1 MDERGN
7 SAASSKVE
15 GGEGRARVRA
25 GGPGWLVAAAF
36 IGPGTVTTATVA
48 GASFGTALLWALL
61 FATLAAMILQE
72 MSARLGLVTGKG
84 LGEAIRSRFENR
96 GTRIAAVALVI
107 GAIAIGNAAYQT
119 GNLLGGSLGL
129 AGLWGGHQSLWVLLI
144 GGAAF
149 LLLWTGSYRL
159 LERVMVLLVA
169 LMSVTFL
176 GTMVTVLPPLP
187 ELLSSLVVPSLPP
200 GSLLTVI
207 GLVGTTVVPYNL
219 FLHASAVGEKWDGVK
234 NLPQARM
241 NLVLSIGLG
250 GAVSMAILLTSAGTI
265 FGTGE
270 DVRNAAGMAAQLEP
284 LLGGWARTFFALG
297 LFAAGM
303 TSAIT
308 APLAAAYA
316 TAGAIGWERDLSSP
330 RLRAVWGAVLGVG
343 IVFALTVGSPVPAIL
358 FAQAA
363 NGILLPAVAVFLLLV
378 MNDERRMGRW
388 RNRLATNLLGGVTL
402 LVALLL
408 GGRGILKA
416 LGIL

>member
-1 MDERGN
+1 MPG
-7 SAASSKVE
+7 A
-15 GGEGRARVRA
+15 RA
-25 GGPGWLVAAAF
+25 GWWRAAF

-270 DVRNAAGMAAQLEP
+270 DVRNAAGMAAQLE
-284 LLGGWARTFFALG
+284 
-297 LFAAGM
+297 
-303 TSAIT
+303 T
-308 APLAAAYA
+308 APWGVGPNLLRPRALRRRHDLRDHGAFGGGLRHRRRHRVG
-316 TAGAIGWERDLSSP
+316 AGPEFPPASARCGEPSSGWGSSSRSPSAVRSRRSSSP
-330 RLRAVWGAVLGVG
+330 RPPM
-343 IVFALTVGSPVPAIL
+343 GSSFRPWPSSSS
-358 FAQAA
+358 
-363 NGILLPAVAVFLLLV
+363 
-378 MNDERRMGRW
+378 W
-388 RNRLATNLLGGVTL
+388 S
-402 LVALLL
+402 
-408 GGRGILKA
+408 
-416 LGIL
+416 